1 MFTIEDYIAKRK
13 QEDNLN
19 EFDKNKKIDNIKSC
33 IDYIFEYYN
42 NYLEINEINE
52 RTVLNNEKVKKFR
65 KYLIDYNY
73 NEEVKEWLVYI
84 FDKYENNMNIIIRH
98 IIEKNN
104 LFMLYYTEAEFR
116 KQSYEC
122 YSKLVNK
129 YTYLKSEIEM
139 IFKYV
144 KEYHRDIS
152 SKEINI
158 PNFSDKMTKW
168 ILHTKE
174 SYGVNIVSFIN
185 QYMWNFWDEEEKW
198 PRTHKIK
205 VKSTYNDGWEY
216 EYNYKKKSNLFNLDL
231 LYAKISDRPFIK
243 GKKQYL
249 EVLMMYY
256 FINGEDDEYLQ
267 EYLNSVFGEN

>member
-65 KYLIDYNY
+65 KYLSDYNY
-73 NEEVKEWLVYI
+73 NEEVKEWLIYI
-84 FDKYENNMNIIIRH
+84 FDKYENNMNIIIKH
-98 IIEKNN
+98 VIEKNN

-129 YTYLKSEIEM
+129 YTYLKSETEM
-139 IFKYV
+139 IFQYV

-267 EYLNSVFGEN
+267 EYLHKVFN

>member
-42 NYLEINEINE
+42 NYLEINQINE

-65 KYLIDYNY
+65 KYLSDYNY

-84 FDKYENNMNIIIRH
+84 FDKYENNMNIIIKH
-98 IIEKNN
+98 VIEKNN
-104 LFMLYYTEAEFR
+104 LFKLYYTEAEFR

-129 YTYLKSEIEM
+129 YTYLKSETEM
-139 IFKYV
+139 IFQYV

-267 EYLNSVFGEN
+267 EYLHKVFN